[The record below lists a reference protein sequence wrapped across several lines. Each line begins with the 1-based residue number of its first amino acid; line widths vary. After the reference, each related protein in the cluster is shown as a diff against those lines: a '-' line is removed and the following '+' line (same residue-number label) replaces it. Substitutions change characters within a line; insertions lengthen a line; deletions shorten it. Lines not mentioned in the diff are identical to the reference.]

1 MTAFLE
7 DQARLSLAQNPSL
20 FHFASIQVQVGSYFC
35 IFARCTYNYILFL
48 MIKLNDSPSRSSS
61 IVLDTGWHAI
71 SSPHCLHVTEGEVH
85 IACFHS
91 EGAADIIGHLSSDIK
106 LSREIPHECDIVH
119 GAPIFNANSIRNLV
133 QIQAKNTWGNSGH
146 LSLNGML
153 RKNKE
158 IIVIPKVPPSMRY

>member
-1 MTAFLE
+1 
-7 DQARLSLAQNPSL
+7 
-20 FHFASIQVQVGSYFC
+20 
-35 IFARCTYNYILFL
+35 

-106 LSREIPHECDIVH
+106 LSREIPHECDIVY

-133 QIQAKNTWGNSGH
+133 QIQAKNKLDPYMGEFRTPVKQRNFED
-146 LSLNGML
+146 
-153 RKNKE
+153 K
-158 IIVIPKVPPSMRY
+158 

>member
-1 MTAFLE
+1 
-7 DQARLSLAQNPSL
+7 
-20 FHFASIQVQVGSYFC
+20 
-35 IFARCTYNYILFL
+35 

-91 EGAADIIGHLSSDIK
+91 EGAAADIIGHLSSDIK
-106 LSREIPHECDIVH
+106 LSREIPHECDIVY

-133 QIQAKNTWGNSGH
+133 QIQAKNKLDPYMGEFRTPVTQRH
-146 LSLNGML
+146 VEE
-153 RKNKE
+153 K
-158 IIVIPKVPPSMRY
+158 